1 MFSSPL
7 TIALVGAAVIA
18 VVLIILA
25 VVIESNARKQKSQSS
40 IFTAQSPTKK
50 FHQFLHAGLE
60 EFPLTRRFI
69 HRIENRLIPLY
80 PAYKGDK
87 MADDY
92 LKPINKIVL
101 LSALASAAALFLIF
115 GLNPTAYTLA
125 TAMFIA
131 YVLVGTVSDNV
142 IRKEEIAFLKNADT
156 MLQSVIHYFYQ
167 QPSPK
172 DALERAMHITEKKMR
187 TNADELYQ
195 VLNSPNT
202 DEAKR
207 TYMAGSHHKYM
218 KLFLQLSERVE
229 EYGDTVTREDGSVY
243 VASLMQIR
251 SDMQDEKRY
260 IQEKHHRF
268 MALGLTAAIPVI
280 AVPYIANWA
289 ISTLPSLGPFYVSR
303 IGSLIKIF
311 LLLVSVICYELVE
324 MLMDASHGAGRNRSF
339 LIWLSGKQPF
349 AGVLRYI
356 TEKDYS
362 KTIRINEKLKRTGE
376 RYNAKVLIMLKIVY
390 AIVALIIS
398 FLVLQY
404 GHKERR
410 DYLMNDTSEIENISD
425 TADGKQVAAM
435 ERLVPE
441 YVKKYIESGEEI
453 DRERLIDVLLYDEQ
467 GLRTEAVAAE
477 TADEIIGRV
486 IAYRREKFDPLDIL
500 LVILCTVLGFGY
512 PGFMLD
518 VRGGIVDNKMQDE
531 VIQFQSL
538 INMQSRVHGITS
550 MTILESME
558 EFSYIFKPAIQQ
570 CINEFNIDD
579 IAALQRLY
587 NTETYPG
594 FRKIV
599 DNFLMVD
606 EVGLELAFAEV
617 GAEIVNFKE
626 DRKLE
631 RQMMLDDEV
640 TLGTILAVIPGGLI
654 LFGYLLIPFMYK
666 AMTQF
671 NTYMGNLNAYATQ

>member
-1 MFSSPL
+1 MLSSPL
-7 TIALVGAAVIA
+7 TIVLIGAAVIA
-18 VVLIILA
+18 VVLILLA
-25 VVIESNARKQKSQSS
+25 VVIESNARKKNAGSL
-40 IFTAQSPTKK
+40 FKAQSPTKK

-69 HRIENRLIPLY
+69 NRIENRLVPLY
-80 PAYKGDK
+80 PAYKGEK

-92 LKPINKIVL
+92 LKPVNKIVL
-101 LSALASAAALFLIF
+101 LSALASAASLFFIF
-115 GLNPTAYTLA
+115 GLNASAYTLA
-125 TAMFIA
+125 TALFIA
-131 YVLVGTVSDNV
+131 YVLVGTISDNV

-187 TNADELYQ
+187 TNGDELYQ

-207 TYMAGSHHKYM
+207 TYMAGSHHKFL
-218 KLFLQLSERVE
+218 KLFLELSERVE
-229 EYGDTVTREDGSVY
+229 EYGDTVTKEDGSVY
-243 VASLMQIR
+243 VSSLMQIR

-289 ISTLPSLGPFYVSR
+289 MDTLPSLGPFYVSR

-311 LLLVSVICYELVE
+311 LLLVSVVCYEMVE
-324 MLMDASHGAGRNRSF
+324 MLMDASHGAGRNRPF
-339 LIWLSGKQPF
+339 LVWLSGKRPF
-349 AGVLRYI
+349 STILRYV

-362 KTIRINEKLKRTGE
+362 KTIRTNEKLKRTGE
-376 RYNAKVLIMLKIVY
+376 KYNTKVLILRKISFGVL
-390 AIVALIIS
+390 ALILS
-398 FLVLQY
+398 FMVIQY
-404 GHKERR
+404 GHKDRR
-410 DYLMNDTSEIENISD
+410 EYLMNDTSEVENLSD
-425 TADGKQVAAM
+425 TADGKQISAM
-435 ERLVPE
+435 EKLIPE
-441 YVKKYIESGEEI
+441 YVKKFIESGEEI
-453 DRERLIDVLLYDEQ
+453 DREQLEYDLLYVEQ
-467 GLRTEAVAAE
+467 GLRTEAVAHE
-477 TADEIIGRV
+477 TATEIIERV
-486 IAYRREKFDPLDIL
+486 DAYRNEVFDPLDIF
-500 LVILCTVLGFGY
+500 LVIICTVLGFAY

-518 VRGGIVDNKMQDE
+518 VRGSIVNNKMQEE

-538 INMQSRVHGITS
+538 INMQSRVPGITS

-579 IAALQRLY
+579 TAALQRLY

-617 GAEIVNFKE
+617 GAEIINFKE

>member
-25 VVIESNARKQKSQSS
+25 VVIETNARKQKSQSS
-40 IFTAQSPTKK
+40 IFKAQSPTKK

-92 LKPINKIVL
+92 LKPINRIVL

-125 TAMFIA
+125 TAIFIA

-324 MLMDASHGAGRNRSF
+324 MLMDASHGAGRNRPF

-425 TADGKQVAAM
+425 TADGKQVSAM

-500 LVILCTVLGFGY
+500 LVILCAVLGFGY